1 MIKIYRRY
9 FKDTTVGNWV
19 NDETI
24 SRVSTQKCEFRLVYA
39 FGFCQSLANVFWLA
53 QYQSPIVHLIFLWR
67 SCRKTFYQFW
77 AFSKQVVDSFFVS
90 RIKYATNWKD
100 DVATEGTV
108 FWMWFSFRLSEYAD
122 TVWRR
127 CFVLMKCRNAMARQC
142 HYNEI

>member
-1 MIKIYRRY
+1 MKRSAECQHR
-9 FKDTTVGNWV
+9 NV
-19 NDETI
+19 NSD
-24 SRVSTQKCEFRLVYA
+24 SYA

-53 QYQSPIVHLIFLWR
+53 QYQSPKVHLIFLWR

-122 TVWRR
+122 SLQFDV
-127 CFVLMKCRNAMARQC
+127 VLCLWNVGMRWLVNVIIMK
-142 HYNEI
+142 YNFDKTSFLILRLYIIRF